1 MEISIKL
8 PDPLQIAKE
17 GLLEEVMASA
27 RFNADWTMEKRELTD
42 EVRELVHYAARNV
55 ACGIMD
61 ILDGNTDQGQYV
73 LLPLSVVTGFTD
85 ELPTMAG
92 GLSEQLQDLYE
103 KIND

>member
-17 GLLEEVMASA
+17 GLLEEVMACAS
-27 RFNADWTMEKRELTD
+27 FNADWAMKNKDLTD
-42 EVRELVHYAARNV
+42 ETRELVHYAARHV
-55 ACGIMD
+55 ACGVLD
-61 ILDGNTDQGQYV
+61 ILDGNTDQGTYV
-73 LLPLSVVTGFTD
+73 LLPMSCVTGFSD

-92 GLSEQLQDLYE
+92 NLSETLQDIYE

>member
-1 MEISIKL
+1 MDISIKL

-27 RFNADWTMEKRELTD
+27 HFNADWTMEKRELTD

-61 ILDGNTDQGQYV
+61 ILDGNTDQGMYV
-73 LLPLSVVTGFTD
+73 LLPMSCVTGFTD
-85 ELPTMAG
+85 ELPSMTG
-92 GLSEQLQDLYE
+92 NLSETLQDLYE
-103 KIND
+103 KINT